1 MRLLVLSD
9 IHEQTSVLR
18 NILLCETANPS
29 RRPDYLIF
37 LGDGL
42 RAFDALSYCGEFATF
57 PMLAVRGNCDFFG
70 SSETPELREITL
82 AGYRFMMMHGHRF
95 EVKSGVDRAV
105 AFAMSKKQDVLFFG
119 HTHVPCELHYE
130 AGDTVG
136 GIRLEK
142 PLLLFNPGSVTCGC
156 YGIVTVSE
164 AGIFCEH
171 KRK

>member
-42 RAFDALSYCGEFATF
+42 RAFEALSYCGEFATF

-70 SSETPELREITL
+70 SSDTPELREITL

-105 AFAMSKKQDVLFFG
+105 AFAMSKKQDVLFLYS
-119 HTHVPCELHYE
+119 TLVLNSSSSL
-130 AGDTVG
+130 
-136 GIRLEK
+136 R
-142 PLLLFNPGSVTCGC
+142 
-156 YGIVTVSE
+156 
-164 AGIFCEH
+164 
-171 KRK
+171 